1 MSYVRD
7 NGLARARKRRQRRS
21 IAIVIVAAVLV
32 TVGFVYAIAYMNRS
46 KPVDPTAASCVLPT
60 SQAPAQAS
68 FVLNVYNAS
77 TDTGRA
83 KTSGAAMKSQG
94 FNVGVISN
102 DPYKLSLKG
111 IGQIRFGPKGKS
123 NAEEFVSKMLPGA
136 ELMQDG
142 RTDDSV
148 DLVLGNQAPTIP
160 SQAASPVSL
169 PPGC

>member
-1 MSYVRD
+1 M
-7 NGLARARKRRQRRS
+7 
-21 IAIVIVAAVLV
+21 AIVIVAAVLV
-32 TVGFVYAIAYMNRS
+32 VAGFVYALAYMNRS
-46 KPVDPTAASCVLPT
+46 SSKSAPPPSCVLPT

-68 FVLNVYNAS
+68 FVLNVYNSS
-77 TDTGRA
+77 TDNGRA

-111 IGQIRFGPKGKS
+111 IGQIRFGPKGKA
-123 NAEEFVSKMLPGA
+123 NAEEFVTKMMPGA

-148 DLVLGNQAPTIP
+148 DLVLGDQAPTIP
-160 SQAASPVSL
+160 SQSASPVTL